1 MKPITT
7 ILALILLTLVSS
19 CTESQPTPA
28 PKVCGVEMPQ
38 FVGWPVTEGA
48 AGGGRYSPLTEINR
62 TNVSQLKVVWM
73 YRHGDF
79 RSGGLLPDKYFKGT
93 AFEATPI
100 VVEGRLIFTTP
111 FNRVVTL
118 DPKTGAELWTFN
130 PKIDRGR
137 RFGNMMIN
145 RGVAYWLDPNAEGVC
160 ASRVFLGTLDARLIA
175 LDVKTGKLC
184 RDFGNAG
191 TVNLLDGIQ
200 HLVDSWEYNVT
211 SPQTIVGDN
220 VIVGSSIA
228 DITRR
233 IMPSGAVRAYN
244 ARSGALVWRFN
255 TIPQEGEYGNETW
268 ERGSWRH
275 NGAANV
281 WSTMTADL
289 ERGLVFLPV
298 SSVGPD
304 LYGGDRPGANLFSD
318 AVVALDA
325 KTGELVWHFQ
335 TVHHDIWD
343 YDLAAPP
350 ILVRVEHNGR
360 EIDAVVQL
368 TKTGLVFVL
377 DRETGNAILPVEER
391 PVPPSDVSGEMAWPT
406 QPFPVKPPPLVPHHL
421 TEDDL
426 WDEDASHLEA
436 CKKKLRK
443 LRNEGIF
450 TPPSE
455 RGSLLYPGA
464 TGGSNWSG
472 GAFDPTSG
480 ILYVPTNNLAM
491 SHRLEKLPDANFEK
505 TDGRPMRGGFA
516 GIWWAL
522 TGRGTGLRYSM
533 IDRKLLWE
541 GGIMCNRPPWGTL
554 AAVDL
559 NVGDIQWQV
568 PVGEDKNGVRGLFN
582 LGPPLATAG
591 GLVFHGGTT
600 DQRLWAYD
608 GQTGKVLATFEL
620 PAGLHAGPISYK
632 LDPDGKQYLVVAPGG
647 HTLLGSRLGDYI
659 IAYTLPDSSGEEIP
673 E

>member
-1 MKPITT
+1 MEGVRLKRISAVP
-7 ILALILLTLVSS
+7 ALILATLVSS
-19 CTESQPTPA
+19 CTQSQRGPA
-28 PKVCGVEMPQ
+28 PKASRLEMPQ
-38 FVGWPVTEGA
+38 VVGWPVTEGS
-48 AGGGRYSPLTEINR
+48 AGGGRYSPLTEIDR
-62 TNVSQLKVVWM
+62 TNVSQLKVVWT

-100 VVEGRLIFTTP
+100 VVGGRLIFTTP
-111 FNRVVTL
+111 FNRVVAL

-130 PKIDRGR
+130 PKIDTGR

-175 LDVKTGKLC
+175 LDVKTGKPC
-184 RDFGNAG
+184 TDFGKAG
-191 TVNLLDGIQ
+191 TVNLLEGIQ

-211 SPQTIVGDN
+211 SPPTIVGDN

-255 TIPQEGEYGNETW
+255 TIPQEGEYENETW

-298 SSVGPD
+298 SSAGPD

-368 TKTGLVFVL
+368 TKTGPVFVL
-377 DRETGNAILPVEER
+377 DRETGTLLFPVEER

-472 GAFDPTSG
+472 ARWRPSISTSVISSG
-480 ILYVPTNNLAM
+480 RCLLAKTRTAYAVCSTSVRRSLQLAGWSSTAELRTNA
-491 SHRLEKLPDANFEK
+491 S
-505 TDGRPMRGGFA
+505 
-516 GIWWAL
+516 
-522 TGRGTGLRYSM
+522 GTTTARRARYSQPSSSPPAYTPARSLTNWILM
-533 IDRKLLWE
+533 ESSTWWSPREAIPSWARSSVITSSPTPCRTQLGE
-541 GGIMCNRPPWGTL
+541 GGSCLHRVQGP
-554 AAVDL
+554 AVPDDQ
-559 NVGDIQWQV
+559 G
-568 PVGEDKNGVRGLFN
+568 KR
-582 LGPPLATAG
+582 AG
-591 GLVFHGGTT
+591 GRTGANQRRAQLV
-600 DQRLWAYD
+600 
-608 GQTGKVLATFEL
+608 
-620 PAGLHAGPISYK
+620 
-632 LDPDGKQYLVVAPGG
+632 
-647 HTLLGSRLGDYI
+647 
-659 IAYTLPDSSGEEIP
+659 
-673 E
+673 